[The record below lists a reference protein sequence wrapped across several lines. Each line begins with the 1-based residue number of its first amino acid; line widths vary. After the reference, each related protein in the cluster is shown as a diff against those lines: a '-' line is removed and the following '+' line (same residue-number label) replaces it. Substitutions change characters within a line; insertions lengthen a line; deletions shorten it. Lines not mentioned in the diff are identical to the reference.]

1 MLLFFVFVFWSN
13 ITSMWTDIKY
23 WLISRKIPLYSQ
35 RRVLPKNLWPLWP
48 PPPLAIP
55 TRHKRIHRQVYLC
68 AVLLG
73 QLDALCNG
81 GEAGFTLKHLATED
95 ADKAY
100 QLLLGPDHKGCNRN
114 VDAVQ
119 IHCCFKYTETVW
131 TIRDGKP
138 RLWLIL
144 GFYIIRLKHE
154 WTLQLILGLYI
165 IRLNLNHAV
174 VGFWPLY
181 YQVEIWVDTV
191 VNSWPL
197 YYQVQTHI
205 HTHMHTLTHIH
216 FPPPLCL
223 NLSNLASLS
232 LCPTWITPIV
242 VRECLEE
249 LLGSVWEAAKEDCAQ
264 TANVQSGG
272 PFKLQLPDVV
282 ADDGTAV
289 LQKQLACLKQTT

>member
-1 MLLFFVFVFWSN
+1 M
-13 ITSMWTDIKY
+13 
-23 WLISRKIPLYSQ
+23 
-35 RRVLPKNLWPLWP
+35 
-48 PPPLAIP
+48 
-55 TRHKRIHRQVYLC
+55 
-68 AVLLG
+68 LLG

-95 ADKAY
+95 ADKAD

-174 VGFWPLY
+174 VGFWALY
-181 YQVEIWVDTV
+181 YQVEI
-191 VNSWPL
+191 
-197 YYQVQTHI
+197 
-205 HTHMHTLTHIH
+205 
-216 FPPPLCL
+216 
-223 NLSNLASLS
+223 
-232 LCPTWITPIV
+232 
-242 VRECLEE
+242 
-249 LLGSVWEAAKEDCAQ
+249 
-264 TANVQSGG
+264 
-272 PFKLQLPDVV
+272 
-282 ADDGTAV
+282 
-289 LQKQLACLKQTT
+289 